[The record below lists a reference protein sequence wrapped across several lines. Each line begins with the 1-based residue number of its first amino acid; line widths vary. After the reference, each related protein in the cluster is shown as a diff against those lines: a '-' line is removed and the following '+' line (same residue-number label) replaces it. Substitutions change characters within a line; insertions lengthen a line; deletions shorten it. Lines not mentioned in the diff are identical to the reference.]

1 MSPHKHY
8 FSILMLLI
16 CVFISV
22 GIVNQKNVNAIS
34 SNSITVAG
42 EVTVDVTTDGNGAS
56 IGTDTIK
63 VDSTCATGY
72 TLSIGGGN
80 DNNLYLN
87 GDSNN
92 TFIAPSTG
100 TKLAPTT
107 IIGEGKLDTWG
118 YSIESGTT
126 IQSNTFIGLT
136 NNINE
141 LFSKESASAAEGDNY
156 EVHYGVS
163 VSPDKRA
170 GLYKMAEGNTITYY
184 LTTPVSCQSF
194 KIVYNDNN
202 ANSPTTMAVMHE
214 DVGLES
220 EINLYASNYQ
230 RPGYGFAGWS
240 TEQLDPDATDF
251 AAKLTEAIND
261 GMVFGPNETITINED
276 IIAYADPE
284 TNIIP
289 LYAVW
294 IKSAGDLQG
303 WTGCS
308 SMDIG
313 SVTALKDTRDNS
325 VYAVGKLADNNCW
338 MIENLKLGATGSD
351 DESKTQGFGGVFH
364 GLAGPEEANFIES
377 TVSNSLYSVNG
388 STLYTI
394 DPATHTYNGDN
405 SGFYFPRYNDN
416 NTTHAVET
424 MNAENENI
432 YSYGNYYTMTA
443 AVANTDLATGLGNVD
458 TSICP
463 SGWDLPAGA
472 GIARRS
478 FGALSVALGGA
489 SDGSNANNTTVPT
502 GAEMSN
508 RFRAFPNNFVHSG
521 RYNDSSAGARDTIGA
536 YWTKTSYSFGASFY
550 FFFTYDEVRP
560 SSSTVGR
567 ARGNTMRCV
576 VENTYTVSF
585 NANGGSGTMD
595 SQKIDNGIATNLSNN
610 TFTAPTNLAFG
621 GWNTKADGS
630 GTSYADGASV
640 IDLGNI
646 TLYAQWICPPNSICY
661 DDNGANSPTRMG
673 NQSIYTGAT
682 TVTLWASNFQ
692 RAGYGFAG
700 WNTKADGTG
709 TNYGP
714 NESIT
719 FSAER
724 YATSGLKL
732 YAKWVASA
740 GSIQKWNGCSD
751 MNVGD
756 VTALTDQRDNDTY
769 AVAKLADGNCW
780 MIENLRLDNDS
791 VNPNWGSAGL
801 SQGFG
806 GAFTG
811 LANSE
816 TAGTFGSTTAN
827 SLYSTANITGSNQVY
842 RFPRYNNQ
850 NTDSAVDSM
859 TSKTN
864 SVYSYGNYYTWAA
877 AIADT
882 GDYFS
887 GGDHNTTSICPAGW
901 QIPLG
906 GISTGDINQGVSDA
920 ANRVPSFSYLD
931 RKMGGTGTNQASTAV
946 SLRWRKYPNNYLY
959 SGYVNTG
966 SASVYGSGGYGQYW
980 SSTAHASNKERSYIF
995 KIYVG
1000 PDTINTDI
1008 ADFKSNGLSV
1018 RCVIKN

>member
-1 MSPHKHY
+1 MSPHKHFLNILKY
-8 FSILMLLI
+8 FA
-16 CVFISV
+16 
-22 GIVNQKNVNAIS
+22 IVAIGFSFAHGENVMAAS
-34 SNSITVAG
+34 SNALTVPS
-42 EVTVDVTTDGNGAS
+42 ETTVNVAADQDSGANIEGS
-56 IGTDTIK
+56 LIIAE
-63 VDSTCATGY
+63 STCAAGY
-72 TLSIGGGN
+72 TVSVSGGT

-87 GDSNN
+87 GDS
-92 TFIAPSTG
+92 TSEYIAPSTG
-100 TKLAPTT
+100 TRLAPTT
-107 IIGEGKLDTWG
+107 IIGEGKLNTWG
-118 YSIESGTT
+118 ISMSET
-126 IQSNTFIGLT
+126 IDVHSNTFFGLT
-136 NNINE
+136 NEIVPI
-141 LFSKESASAAEGDNY
+141 FSKDSASADGGDQIN
-156 EVHYGVS
+156 VRYGAS
-163 VSPDKRA
+163 VSADKRA
-170 GLYKMAEGNTITYY
+170 GLYKMSEGNTITYY
-184 LTTPVSCQSF
+184 LTTPVSCHSIT
-194 KIVYNDNN
+194 IVYDGNGADDGND
-202 ANSPTTMAVMHE
+202 MAVQHE
-214 DVGLES
+214 NVNLGDSLD
-220 EINLYASNYQ
+220 LYASNYK
-230 RPGYGFAGWS
+230 RAGYGFAGWS
-240 TEQLDPDATDF
+240 TEQLDPNSATF
-251 AAKLTEAIND
+251 AND
-261 GMVFGPNETITINED
+261 LASAVSDGLVFGPNETITVNED
-276 IIAYADPE
+276 IMAYANPE
-284 TNIIP
+284 TNLLP

-294 IKSAGDLQG
+294 IRSAGNIQD
-303 WTGCS
+303 WAGCNA
-308 SMDIG
+308 MQEGD
-313 SVTALKDTRDNS
+313 VTALTDTRDNN
-325 VYAVGKLADNNCW
+325 VYAVAKLADDNCW
-338 MIENLKLGATGSD
+338 MIENLRLGTSGSND
-351 DESKTQGFGGVFH
+351 GSKAQGFGGRFR
-364 GLAGPEEANFIES
+364 GLADSENENFAEV
-377 TVSNSLYSVNG
+377 TTANSLYSLW
-388 STLYTI
+388 SDI
-394 DPATHTYNGDN
+394 IGDHVA
-405 SGFYFPRYNDN
+405 FRFPRYNGN
-416 NTTHAVET
+416 NTENTVSSMT
-424 MNAENENI
+424 NADQNVF
-432 YSYGNYYTMTA
+432 SYGNYYTWSA
-443 AVANTDLATGLGNVD
+443 AVANTSVVERGEPE

-463 SGWDLPAGA
+463 AGWTLPHGGVNGNDGA
-472 GIARRS
+472 TGS
-478 FGALSVALGGA
+478 LKGGFSYLDYQLGG
-489 SDGSNANNTTVPT
+489 T
-502 GAEMSN
+502 GADQRTVEASN
-508 RFRAFPNNFVHSG
+508 RWRKYPNNYLYSG
-521 RYNDSSAGARDTIGA
+521 RISDNTIIDRNSYGGYWSSTTYHDGGGEIWGESSFRVSIGN
-536 YWTKTSYSFGASFY
+536 SR
-550 FFFTYDEVRP
+550 VRP
-560 SSSTVGR
+560 SLNDDRYFGFTV
-567 ARGNTMRCV
+567 RCLV
-576 VENTYTVSF
+576 ANYYTVSF
-585 NANGGSGTMD
+585 DANGGNGTMD
-595 SQKIDNGIATNLSNN
+595 SQKIDNGVATNLSNN

-673 NQSIYTGAT
+673 NQSIYAGAT

-756 VTALTDQRDNDTY
+756 VTALTDQRDNNTY
-769 AVAKLADGNCW
+769 AVAKLVDGNCW

-791 VNPNWGSAGL
+791 ANPNWGSAGL

-806 GAFTG
+806 GVFTG

-816 TAGTFGSTTAN
+816 TANTFGSTTAN

-859 TSKTN
+859 TSNAN

-882 GDYFS
+882 GDYSS

-906 GISTGDINQGVSDA
+906 GISTGNINQGVSDA

-931 RKMGGTGTNQASTAV
+931 RKMGGTGTNQASTAA

-966 SASVYGSGGYGQYW
+966 SVSVYGRGGYGQYW

-1000 PDTINTDI
+1000 PDTINTDTP
-1008 ADFKSNGLSV
+1008 DFKSNGLSV